1 MLRSLRFIALF
12 FLGGL
17 LIPSSGAQ
25 APAAGEPAAV
35 LHTTTSLVLV
45 DVVATEHGNAIHGL
59 NQGQFH
65 IFEAGREQTIS
76 SFDEHRPEAAPA
88 AASPAAPPLP
98 PHVYSNV
105 PVYAEAGA
113 INVLLLDGLNTPAA
127 DQMEVR
133 RQMIQ
138 YLGKIPPGTSL
149 AVFTLASR
157 LRLVQGFTTNVAEL
171 AKAMQN
177 PKAGVQPS
185 VVLNPQNDTVL
196 DSMNATAAN
205 TPWLSPEALSAM
217 LQFQADLTAF
227 QVDMRV
233 GMTIEALQQLARYL
247 SAIPGRKNLIWFSG
261 SFPIALDPDDSLRS
275 PFQAMRSY
283 TEQMKQAAELL
294 SAARVAVYP
303 VDARGLM
310 TFPSSDASYAG
321 APALQSSGTRTQGI
335 KNAAVGSAT
344 NVGRDNRNFLQ
355 EVQTSQ
361 AGMEQI
367 AAETGGKAF
376 INTNGLKEAV
386 GHAVEN
392 GSSYYTVGYVPGA
405 KDFDGQ
411 YHKLQVRLDNCDCQL
426 AYRQGFYADPPDKPS
441 NRLPGS
447 VSPIVPATLHGAPPS
462 TQILFQDQVFPA
474 SNPVFQ
480 GVKLPDGPA
489 GKMAESLK
497 KPAQRYLVDLTVD
510 AHGLAFDTL
519 PDGAHQAQMEFALV
533 AYDAEGS
540 RVNYLDRVYAMKIVP
555 DQFERTLARGIHVRL
570 ALDLPPGQGFLRIAL
585 HDLSVDR
592 AGSLEIPLTV
602 APK

>member
-113 INVLLLDGLNTPAA
+113 FNVLLLDGLNTPAA

-205 TPWLSPEALSAM
+205 TPWLSPEALPAM

-261 SFPIALDPDDSLRS
+261 SFPTTRC
-275 PFQAMRSY
+275 
-283 TEQMKQAAELL
+283 
-294 SAARVAVYP
+294 AARSRP
-303 VDARGLM
+303 C
-310 TFPSSDASYAG
+310 
-321 APALQSSGTRTQGI
+321 
-335 KNAAVGSAT
+335 AAT
-344 NVGRDNRNFLQ
+344 PNR
-355 EVQTSQ
+355 
-361 AGMEQI
+361 
-367 AAETGGKAF
+367 
-376 INTNGLKEAV
+376 
-386 GHAVEN
+386 
-392 GSSYYTVGYVPGA
+392 
-405 KDFDGQ
+405 
-411 YHKLQVRLDNCDCQL
+411 
-426 AYRQGFYADPPDKPS
+426 
-441 NRLPGS
+441 
-447 VSPIVPATLHGAPPS
+447 
-462 TQILFQDQVFPA
+462 
-474 SNPVFQ
+474 
-480 GVKLPDGPA
+480 
-489 GKMAESLK
+489 
-497 KPAQRYLVDLTVD
+497 
-510 AHGLAFDTL
+510 
-519 PDGAHQAQMEFALV
+519 
-533 AYDAEGS
+533 
-540 RVNYLDRVYAMKIVP
+540 
-555 DQFERTLARGIHVRL
+555 
-570 ALDLPPGQGFLRIAL
+570 
-585 HDLSVDR
+585 
-592 AGSLEIPLTV
+592 
-602 APK
+602 